1 MSSEAAAAVTEL
13 TKDDHRVTKLWL
25 WTKRHI
31 FFLEISLPSGF
42 WFVKKIVWVEIDCQ
56 LLFSRSLISLA
67 PGRVVRGVCANFH
80 SWLESWE
87 PGFESWLD
95 VMLSGGKWYW
105 NFKYPCAALKVAS
118 LALILK
124 VKLMYHFMVS
134 GTVVGGNSY
143 IRLDWVWISTASAIY
158 GGKISS
164 QQCNSAYTKA
174 PLLCFLSSNK
184 TWIVLHDQNFFRRYN
199 KNELGAR
206 KVFFAAV
213 KKNEIWLKLKKT
225 PSWNEMPEAFLQL
238 FTINF
243 RSLKKAQLK
252 SK

>member
-1 MSSEAAAAVTEL
+1 
-13 TKDDHRVTKLWL
+13 
-25 WTKRHI
+25 
-31 FFLEISLPSGF
+31 
-42 WFVKKIVWVEIDCQ
+42 
-56 LLFSRSLISLA
+56 
-67 PGRVVRGVCANFH
+67 
-80 SWLESWE
+80 
-87 PGFESWLD
+87 
-95 VMLSGGKWYW
+95 
-105 NFKYPCAALKVAS
+105 
-118 LALILK
+118 
-124 VKLMYHFMVS
+124 MVS